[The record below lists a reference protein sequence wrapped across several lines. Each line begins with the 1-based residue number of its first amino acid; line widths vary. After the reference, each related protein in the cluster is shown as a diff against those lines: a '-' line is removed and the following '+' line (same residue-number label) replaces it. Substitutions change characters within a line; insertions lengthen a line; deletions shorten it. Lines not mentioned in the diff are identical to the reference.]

1 MSGYTQTSRDLIQEQ
16 MLRNVAIAFGVLAVT
31 LLMGYYVFEVL
42 PAIDGVRMYEL
53 EQEAGMLPD
62 Y

>member
-1 MSGYTQTSRDLIQEQ
+1 MTTQTAKTIIF
-16 MLRNVAIAFGVLAVT
+16 VALCLAMFVISQ
-31 LLMGYYVFEVL
+31 YYVWKVL
-42 PAIDGVRMYEL
+42 PAIDCVRMYEL